1 MLGEVV
7 TPHEALLTLG
17 TLKALVPWEEEIA
30 VTKEGIQCHCPSLRK
45 EKPQNVRA
53 PGKANLALSLHSA
66 NIPSCGLWTHL
77 SAPAAQSNLPH
88 SSPFVSPCPG
98 CLSLRLCIP
107 ASFWTVSHG
116 L

>member
-30 VTKEGIQCHCPSLRK
+30 VTKDGMQCHCPSLRK

-53 PGKANLALSLHSA
+53 PGKASLALSLHSA
-66 NIPSCGLWTHL
+66 NSPSCGLLVASLPQLPCLVFPT
-77 SAPAAQSNLPH
+77 PAH
-88 SSPFVSPCPG
+88 SSVV
-98 CLSLRLCIP
+98 
-107 ASFWTVSHG
+107 AQDA
-116 L
+116 